1 MNQSR
6 HYRDRA
12 DAERQAAQAALP
24 NVRALYLKSAFIWDR
39 MAEEAEAADEAR
51 LRNRLCKLVPVQA
64 AVTRRTRRVSRIAR
78 HA

>member
-12 DAERQAAQAALP
+12 EAERRAAQAALP

-39 MAEEAEAADEAR
+39 MAEEAEAVAEAR
-51 LRNRLCKLVPVQA
+51 QRNDLSKLLSVQV
-64 AVTRRTRRVSRIAR
+64 VTSRRTRRVSRIGR
-78 HA
+78 